1 MDRSTAQMVSVA
13 GGRPDPVRS
22 ELAQLLKLAGPVVLA
37 RLGIMTMGLSD
48 AIVVGRYSAAQLGY
62 HALGWAPT
70 NVVITMVV
78 GLLSGV
84 QVMTARAVGE
94 RRRQEAGAVLRR
106 GIVYAFWI
114 GLASTALLLLGG
126 PAFLHAIGLSR
137 DLADGATRPLLVF
150 ALSLMPYTVSVAAS
164 FWLEG
169 LSRPVAAVW
178 AMWVANGVNLALDLL
193 FVPGSFGLPALG
205 AVGGALAT
213 LGARTALCLFML
225 AYIARM
231 DEARALGV
239 FARPPRD
246 RAAEAEQRRIGFG
259 AGLSNAFE
267 VTAFNSLNIIAGW
280 ISALAVAGWTIVL
293 NVTAVVFMAPLG
305 LATAAAVRVGA
316 AYGARD
322 PAGMRRAAGVAVAV
336 TSVYGL
342 VLTLAVRPLVGQIVG
357 VYTGDAPT
365 LAIAGAGLAL
375 ACLMLLPD
383 ALQVVVAQVLR
394 ARGDVWVPTG
404 THLTSYVLIM
414 APLAWFL
421 AIPLKMGVAGL
432 VWAVIVASLVSCSLL
447 LARLWMLSRRDSWS

>member
-1 MDRSTAQMVSVA
+1 MVSVA

-48 AIVVGRYSAAQLGY
+48 AIVVGRFSAAQLGY

-94 RRRQEAGAVLRR
+94 GRRQEAGAVLRR

-169 LSRPVAAVW
+169 LSRPGAAVW
-178 AMWVANGVNLALDLL
+178 AMWVANGVNLVLDLL

-231 DEARALGV
+231 HEARALGV
-239 FARPPRD
+239 FAQPPRD

-342 VLTLAVRPLVGQIVG
+342 VLTLAVRPFVGQIVG